1 MTGTSL
7 VEQLLAKNH
16 KVRIIF
22 RTSNKLPADILEN
35 PNTTAIEATL
45 LDLTD
50 EKMTEHVKDCDAV
63 VSCLGH
69 VMDFKGVFGEPKSYA
84 QTLQRDYVMLLKSIA
99 CPNPPN
105 LYL

>member
-1 MTGTSL
+1 MNILVVGPTVMTGTPL

-35 PNTTAIEATL
+35 LNTTAIEATL

-50 EKMTEHVKDCDAV
+50 EKLTEHVND
-63 VSCLGH
+63 L
-69 VMDFKGVFGEPKSYA
+69 
-84 QTLQRDYVMLLKSIA
+84 
-99 CPNPPN
+99 PP
-105 LYL
+105 